1 MQAYVAQV
9 RAREDQQWVQNLV
22 VEGFA
27 NRNETVFIDTPDWV
41 MCSNI
46 HAGVDDRYLVVFKDP
61 RLKTVRDLRGDDV
74 DMLMRMNESVQQ
86 FLRQMHP
93 LVAKKYKI
101 FFHYLPSVFQ
111 LHAHVST
118 KRLAFNM
125 NRRQPLAC
133 VVRNLRHNSDYYKH
147 ALILTSVQRCL
158 RQHHIYSLLEQ

>member
-1 MQAYVAQV
+1 MWYGLDVNGVAISMMDT
-9 RAREDQQWVQNLV
+9 ES
-22 VEGFA
+22 
-27 NRNETVFIDTPDWV
+27 FIDTPEWI

-46 HAGVDDRYLVVFKDP
+46 HAGVDDRYLVVFKDQ
-61 RLKTVRDLRGDDV
+61 RLRTVRDLRGSDV
-74 DMLMRMNESVQQ
+74 DMLLSMNKRVRE
-86 FLRQMHP
+86 FLRKTHP
-93 LVAKKYKI
+93 LVANKFKI

-133 VVRNLRHNSDYYKH
+133 VVRNLLFDDQYYKH

-158 RQHHIYSLLEQ
+158 RQQHIYSLLEQ